1 MNRIA
6 PIQTR
11 ASHLAWRLGCAWL
24 LLGVI
29 ASGLFGQETTPKSMP
44 PDRVPDTLRPGIRPD
59 VFYLKNEKGEEVLI
73 PRTSY
78 EAFER
83 GLIDASR
90 ASTENPAGIGLS
102 SLDLLVEPD
111 REYAKVKVNGRL
123 NLSTETKTWF
133 PLPIALGQLQ
143 WIPSP
148 DRPIENVTVSTQSN
162 GYFWRIQPGPAQER
176 SLQLDALC
184 KLASSS
190 GGYSIRLDLPPTST
204 VIRLKLPKGD
214 WELSATGG
222 GNEVV
227 EPFQNAGDFSLA
239 TVRTTANTVTL
250 SWNRKTEQDSLAAI
264 EATSQTKFAPT
275 ADASLFRAVTSL
287 SIRAPQ
293 KLGGKRFVIALPNGS
308 QVRETTNTP
317 IGFSGYRLVR
327 TISEP
332 DEGSATNQQATNQRA
347 TDQQAT
353 DNRPGEKQPVE
364 LSLEIEEGMVRSE
377 IDIPIEWQ
385 IANNSG
391 ADSIL
396 FSAPDITGV
405 QRHTGT
411 IECLVPRNVLFDW
424 KPLDETQLLRQSQ
437 ANDGSDSM
445 VYTFQF
451 ERQPAGIQ
459 SQWTSLASRPRLA
472 SKYSVDIQEDQ
483 IQLTGTIDFLS
494 DPIQLPLLQLEI
506 VGWKVERIVM
516 RPTDYEIDPG
526 QPLSTDRIPRYSIP
540 INSSLWLGSAVEN
553 RGNIKNE
560 SARSESMPS
569 DGSLSTASKT
579 TDGEIAKRTGAEEAP
594 RFRLEYIL
602 SQPIASSAKEL
613 SWELPQLSWLT
624 QDTQQRSAK
633 TVYGSLLVTSWPFR
647 LLANPEQTV
656 GMLHAATTVAARGS
670 EVPSDRLATGSA
682 APFVLSY
689 QISDAAT
696 AARWAGSRERRA
708 SSTSSTYLGSAWV
721 SRNQI
726 ELQHRWNCRSF
737 GNRPASLRIGVPI
750 SNYPTGTPSDSS
762 ASKTPDAPNVPPPA
776 TAPQSLAP
784 RTILVDGIETKLD
797 LLPADPQAISDG
809 MIWYR
814 WNVPIAPSD
823 SSHTSDFLVRW
834 NTILPILWD
843 DSQQYPLDLPF
854 PIIAPDHAEDSLVI
868 ESSELKVSH
877 SNEIQIRS
885 TAGVIG
891 TSTTASGD
899 LRERELGYHVF
910 PLLPSAPRWTGL
922 MVLRGESVGD
932 SIRID
937 SEWVQ
942 TILNAIDQR
951 DRYVVRFA
959 SNDESIEIEI
969 PSNVRKDAKI
979 LLDGRL
985 ANVTESVDKPDSLQ
999 IELNRSPLSERDSSE
1014 EALHV
1019 LEVFTTKPSKAGWW
1033 RKIQMSAPR
1042 LRPDENTSPFVWQ
1055 IIVPRSEHLLFTSQ
1069 QLAPLYQWR
1078 WQDLF
1083 LTRTSEYSQEAMER
1097 TLGASRQSIISQQTN
1112 QYDLISMTGAASLE
1126 SWFVPSSMIWLPVA
1140 FLVLV
1145 FSVLMNERRWLRWP
1159 WVWIVT
1165 LLGGFLFSQWAW
1177 DISIIVAQSAVAAI
1191 SIAITYWL
1199 TRWLLDRRA
1208 RRRSIFVSRS
1218 PSVVTATMPRTNP
1231 SGSNLSLGDSP
1242 KSILS
1247 NNSPTV
1253 SLGDGS

>member
-6 PIQTR
+6 QIQTP
-11 ASHLAWRLGCAWL
+11 ASYWAWRLGCAWL
-24 LLGVI
+24 LLGVM

-44 PDRVPDTLRPGIRPD
+44 PDRVPDLLKPGIRPD
-59 VFYLKNEKGEEVLI
+59 VFYMKNEKGEEVLI
-73 PRTSY
+73 PRASY

-83 GLIDASR
+83 SLIDASR
-90 ASTENPAGIGLS
+90 STTENLAGIGLTA
-102 SLDLLVEPD
+102 LDLLVEPD

-123 NLSTETKTWF
+123 SLPAEMKSWF
-133 PLPIALGQLQ
+133 SLPIALGQLQ

-148 DRPIENVTVSTQSN
+148 DRPIENLSVSTQSN
-162 GYFWRIQPGPAQER
+162 GYFWRIPPGPAPER

-227 EPFQNAGDFSLA
+227 EPFQISGDYSVA

-293 KLGGKRFVIALPNGS
+293 KLGGKRFVIALPHGS

-327 TISEP
+327 TVAEP
-332 DEGSATNQQATNQRA
+332 ANDPV
-347 TDQQAT
+347 TDK
-353 DNRPGEKQPVE
+353 RPVE
-364 LSLEIEEGMVRSE
+364 LSLEIEEAMVRSE

-391 ADSIL
+391 AESIL
-396 FSAPDITGV
+396 FSAPDVTGV

-494 DPIQLPLLQLEI
+494 DPFQLPLLQLEI
-506 VGWKVERIVM
+506 VGWKVERLVM

-540 INSSLWLGSAVEN
+540 INSSLWLGPAIDN
-553 RGNIKNE
+553 RGNIKTD
-560 SARSESMPS
+560 SARSESMPT
-569 DGSLSTASKT
+569 DGSLSTTSKP
-579 TDGEIAKRTGAEEAP
+579 TDGDNTKRAASDDAP

-602 SQPIASSAKEL
+602 SQPIAPSAKGV

-647 LLANPEQTV
+647 LLSNSEQTV
-656 GMLHAATTVAARGS
+656 GMLHAPTTVPARGS
-670 EVPSDRLATGSA
+670 ELPSERLATGSA

-696 AARWAGSRERRA
+696 AARWTGSRERRA
-708 SSTSSTYLGSAWV
+708 SSTSATYLGSAWV

-737 GNRPASLRIGVPI
+737 GNRPASLRLGIPNTI
-750 SNYPTGTPSDSS
+750 HLNGTSSDGSTSKSPDGAPS
-762 ASKTPDAPNVPPPA
+762 ASVSAAN
-776 TAPQSLAP
+776 PQSLVP
-784 RTILVDGIETKLD
+784 RTIVVDGMESKLE
-797 LLPADPQAISDG
+797 LIPGDPQAISDG
-809 MIWYR
+809 MVWYR
-814 WNVPIAPSD
+814 WNVPIAPTD

-834 NTILPILWD
+834 NTTLPILLY
-843 DSQQYPLDLPF
+843 DSQQYPVDLPL
-854 PIIAPDHAEDSLVI
+854 PVIASDHAEDSLVI
-868 ESSELKVSH
+868 ESAELKVSH
-877 SNEIQIRS
+877 SNEVRIS
-885 TAGVIG
+885 P
-891 TSTTASGD
+891 ASALTPTPTPTPGE
-899 LRERELGYHVF
+899 LRERELGHHVF

-922 MVLRGESVGD
+922 LVLKGESVGD

-937 SEWVQ
+937 AEWVQ

-969 PSNVRKDAKI
+969 PSNVRKDSKI

-985 ANVTESVDKPDSLQ
+985 ANVTESIDKPDSLQ
-999 IELNRSPLSERDSSE
+999 IELPRTLLSERDPSE
-1014 EALHV
+1014 ESLHV
-1019 LEVFTTKPSKAGWW
+1019 LEVFTTKPSKVGWW
-1033 RKIQMSAPR
+1033 RKIQMSASR
-1042 LRPDENTSPFVWQ
+1042 LRPNENTSPFVWQ

-1083 LTRTSEYSQEAMER
+1083 WTRTSEYSQEAMER
-1097 TLGASRQSIISQQTN
+1097 TLGASRQAIISQQTN
-1112 QYDLISMTGAASLE
+1112 QYDLVSMTGAASLE
-1126 SWFVPSSMIWLPVA
+1126 SWFIPSSMIWLPVA
-1140 FLVLV
+1140 FLVLI

-1159 WVWIVT
+1159 WVWIAT

-1218 PSVVTATMPRTNP
+1218 PSVVTATMPRTTA
-1231 SGSNLSLGDSP
+1231 SGSNFSLGESP
-1242 KSILS
+1242 KNILS
-1247 NNSPTV
+1247 NNSPTA
-1253 SLGDGS
+1253 SLGDGA

>member
-1 MNRIA
+1 MIRTA
-6 PIQTR
+6 PNQTR
-11 ASHLAWRLGCAWL
+11 ASHWAWRMGCAWL
-24 LLGVI
+24 LLGVM
-29 ASGLFGQETTPKSMP
+29 ASGSSGQETTPKSMP
-44 PDRVPDTLRPGIRPD
+44 PDRVPDLLKPGIRPD
-59 VFYLKNEKGEEVLI
+59 VFYMKNAKGEEVLI
-73 PRTSY
+73 PRASY

-83 GLIDASR
+83 SLIDTSR
-90 ASTENPAGIGLS
+90 STTENPAGIGLTA
-102 SLDLLVEPD
+102 LDLLVEPD
-111 REYAKVKVNGRL
+111 REYAKIKVNGRL
-123 NLSTETKTWF
+123 SLPTEMKSWF
-133 PLPIALGQLQ
+133 SLPIALGQLQ
-143 WIPSP
+143 WVPSP
-148 DRPIENVTVSTQSN
+148 DRPIDNLSVSTQSN
-162 GYFWRIQPGPAQER
+162 GYFWRIQPGPAPER

-184 KLASSS
+184 KLASLS

-227 EPFQNAGDFSLA
+227 EPFQISGDYSVA
-239 TVRTTANTVTL
+239 TVRTTGNTVTL
-250 SWNRKTEQDSLAAI
+250 SWNRKTEQDSIAAI

-275 ADASLFRAVTSL
+275 ADASLFRAVTNL

-293 KLGGKRFVIALPNGS
+293 KLGGKRFVIALPHGS

-327 TISEP
+327 TITEP
-332 DEGSATNQQATNQRA
+332 DEDPVT
-347 TDQQAT
+347 
-353 DNRPGEKQPVE
+353 EKRPVE
-364 LSLEIEEGMVRSE
+364 LSLEIEEGMVRPE

-391 ADSIL
+391 AESIL
-396 FSAPDITGV
+396 FSAPDIIGV

-424 KPLDETQLLRQSQ
+424 KPLDATQLLRQSQ

-494 DPIQLPLLQLEI
+494 DPFQLPLLQLEI
-506 VGWKVERIVM
+506 VGWKVERLVM

-540 INSSLWLGSAVEN
+540 INSSLWLGPAIDN
-553 RGNIKNE
+553 RGSIKTD
-560 SARSESMPS
+560 SARSESTPT
-569 DGSLSTASKT
+569 DGSLSTTAKP
-579 TDGEIAKRTGAEEAP
+579 TDGDNSKRAGSDESP

-602 SQPIASSAKEL
+602 SQPIASTAKEL

-633 TVYGSLLVTSWPFR
+633 TVYGSLLVISWPFR
-647 LLANPEQTV
+647 LLSNPEQSV
-656 GMLHAATTVAARGS
+656 GMLHAPTTVPTRGS
-670 EVPSDRLATGSA
+670 ELPSERLANGTA

-689 QISDAAT
+689 QISDAAA
-696 AARWAGSRERRA
+696 AARWVGSRERRA
-708 SSTSSTYLGSAWV
+708 SSTSATYLGSAWV

-737 GNRPASLRIGVPI
+737 GNRPASLRIGIPNTI
-750 SNYPTGTPSDSS
+750 YLIGASSDSS
-762 ASKTPDAPNVPPPA
+762 TSKSTDGESNASVPGNI
-776 TAPQSLAP
+776 PQNPSQ
-784 RTILVDGIETKLD
+784 RTIVVDGVETKLE
-797 LLPADPQAISDG
+797 LIPVDPQAISDG
-809 MIWYR
+809 MVWYR

-834 NTILPILWD
+834 NTSLPILWD
-843 DSQQYPLDLPF
+843 SSQQYPVDLPL
-854 PIIAPDHAEDSLVI
+854 PIIASDHAEDSLVI

-877 SNEIQIRS
+877 SNELQLRS
-885 TAGVIG
+885 I
-891 TSTTASGD
+891 SASSVASNGLTD
-899 LRERELGYHVF
+899 EPREREPGYYIV

-922 MVLRGESVGD
+922 LVLRGESVGE

-959 SNDESIEIEI
+959 SSDESIEIEI

-985 ANVTESVDKPDSLQ
+985 ANVTESVENPDSLQ
-999 IELNRSPLSERDSSE
+999 IELLRLPRSERDPSE
-1014 EALHV
+1014 EPLYV

-1033 RKIQMSAPR
+1033 RTIQMSAPR
-1042 LRPDENTSPFVWQ
+1042 LRPNENTSPFVWQ

-1083 LTRTSEYSQEAMER
+1083 LTRKSEYSQEAMER

-1126 SWFVPSSMIWLPVA
+1126 SWFIPSSMIWLPVA

-1159 WVWIVT
+1159 WIWIVT

-1191 SIAITYWL
+1191 SISITYWL

-1218 PSVVTATMPRTNP
+1218 PSVVTATMPRTVA

-1247 NNSPTV
+1247 NNSPTA
-1253 SLGDGS
+1253 SLGDGA

>member
-11 ASHLAWRLGCAWL
+11 ASYWAWRLGCAWL
-24 LLGVI
+24 LLGVV
-29 ASGLFGQETTPKSMP
+29 ASGLLGQETTTKSMP
-44 PDRVPDTLRPGIRPD
+44 PDRVPDLLRSGIRPD
-59 VFYLKNEKGEEVLI
+59 VFYLKNERGEEVLI
-73 PRTSY
+73 PRASY

-83 GLIDASR
+83 SLIDASR
-90 ASTENPAGIGLS
+90 AASENPAGIGLS

-111 REYAKVKVNGRL
+111 REYARVKVNGRL
-123 NLSTETKTWF
+123 NLPTETKSWF

-143 WIPSP
+143 WIPSTG
-148 DRPIENVTVSTQSN
+148 RPIENISVSTQSN

-227 EPFQNAGDFSLA
+227 EPFQTSGDISLA

-250 SWNRKTEQDSLAAI
+250 SWNRKTEQDSLAAL

-293 KLGGKRFVIALPNGS
+293 KLGGKRFVIELPYGS

-327 TISEP
+327 TIAEP
-332 DEGSATNQQATNQRA
+332 D
-347 TDQQAT
+347 TDPVA
-353 DNRPGEKQPVE
+353 DKRPVE
-364 LSLEIEEGMVRSE
+364 LSLEIEEGMARSE
-377 IDIPIEWQ
+377 IEIPIEWQ

-391 ADSIL
+391 AESIL
-396 FSAPDITGV
+396 FSAPNISGV

-424 KPLDETQLLRQSQ
+424 KSLDETQLLRQSQ

-451 ERQPAGIQ
+451 EHQPAGIQ

-472 SKYSVDIQEDQ
+472 SKHSVDIQEDQ
-483 IQLTGTIDFLS
+483 IQLTGTIEFLS
-494 DPIQLPLLQLEI
+494 DPLQLPLLQLEI
-506 VGWKVERIVM
+506 SGWKVERLVM

-526 QPLSTDRIPRYSIP
+526 QPLSTDRTRRYSIP
-540 INSSLWLGSAVEN
+540 INSSLWLGPAGDN
-553 RGNIKNE
+553 RGNVKID

-569 DGSLSTASKT
+569 DGSLGTASKT
-579 TDGEIAKRTGAEEAP
+579 NDGDNSKRTGADDLP

-602 SQPIASSAKEL
+602 SQPIASNAKEL

-633 TVYGSLLVTSWPFR
+633 TVYGTLLVTSWPFR
-647 LLANPEQTV
+647 LLSNPEQTV
-656 GMLHAATTVAARGS
+656 GMLHTPTTIPTRGS
-670 EVPSDRLATGSA
+670 EVPSDRLAIGSA

-737 GNRPASLRIGVPI
+737 GNRPASMRIGIPNASYLTSTTSDI
-750 SNYPTGTPSDSS
+750 SVSKSSDG
-762 ASKTPDAPNVPPPA
+762 ASNASGPA
-776 TAPQSLAP
+776 SIPQNLAL
-784 RTILVDGIETKLD
+784 RTLIVDGIETKLE
-797 LLPADPQAISDG
+797 LLPVDPQAISDG
-809 MIWYR
+809 MVWYR

-823 SSHTSDFLVRW
+823 SSHNSDFLVRW
-834 NTILPILWD
+834 NTTLPIHWD
-843 DSQQYPLDLPF
+843 DSQQSPLDLPL
-854 PIIAPDHAEDSLVI
+854 PIIASDHPEDSLVI
-868 ESSELKVSH
+868 ETSELKVSH
-877 SNEIQIRS
+877 SNEIQLRS
-885 TAGVIG
+885 TSGLIG
-891 TSTTASGD
+891 TSTKDSAD
-899 LRERELGYHVF
+899 LRERETGHHVF
-910 PLLPSAPRWTGL
+910 LLLPSAPRWTGL
-922 MVLRGESVGD
+922 LILRGESILD

-959 SNDESIEIEI
+959 SNDESIEIGI

-985 ANVTESVDKPDSLQ
+985 ANVTENLDHPDSLQ
-999 IELNRSPLSERDSSE
+999 IELPRPPLSERDTAGES
-1014 EALHV
+1014 LYV
-1019 LEVFTTKPSKAGWW
+1019 LEVFTTKPSRVGWW

-1083 LTRTSEYSQEAMER
+1083 LTRTSEYTQEAMER
-1097 TLGASRQSIISQQTN
+1097 TLGASRQAIISQQTN

-1126 SWFVPSSMIWLPVA
+1126 SWFIPSSMIWLPVA
-1140 FLVLV
+1140 FLVFV
-1145 FSVLMNERRWLRWP
+1145 FSALMNERRWLRWP
-1159 WVWIVT
+1159 WVWIVS

-1218 PSVVTATMPRTNP
+1218 PSVVTATMPRATA

-1247 NNSPTV
+1247 NNSPTA
-1253 SLGDGS
+1253 SLGDGA

>member
-6 PIQTR
+6 PIQIR
-11 ASHLAWRLGCAWL
+11 ASLWAWRMGCAWM

-29 ASGLFGQETTPKSMP
+29 TSGLSGQETTPKSMP
-44 PDRVPDTLRPGIRPD
+44 PDRIPDLLRPGIRPD

-73 PRTSY
+73 PRATY

-83 GLIDASR
+83 SLIDASR
-90 ASTENPAGIGLS
+90 SAVENPAGIGLS

-111 REYAKVKVNGRL
+111 RDYAKVKVNGRISL
-123 NLSTETKTWF
+123 PTETKSWF
-133 PLPIALGQLQ
+133 PVPIALGQLQ
-143 WIPSP
+143 WIPNP
-148 DRPIENVTVSTQSN
+148 DRPINNLSVSTQSN
-162 GYFWRIQPGPAQER
+162 GYFWRIQPGLAQER
-176 SLQLDALC
+176 ALQLDAVC

-190 GGYSIRLDLPPTST
+190 GGFSIRLDLPPTST

-227 EPFQNAGDFSLA
+227 EPFRTTGDFSVA

-250 SWNRKTEQDSLAAI
+250 SWNRKTEQDTLAAI

-293 KLGGKRFVIALPNGS
+293 KLGGKRFIIALPHGS
-308 QVRETTNTP
+308 QVRETTSNP

-327 TISEP
+327 NIAELES
-332 DEGSATNQQATNQRA
+332 DQAA
-347 TDQQAT
+347 
-353 DNRPGEKQPVE
+353 EKRPVE

-391 ADSIL
+391 TESIL
-396 FSAPDITGV
+396 FSSPEITGV

-424 KPLDETQLLRQSQ
+424 KPLDDTQLLRQSQ
-437 ANDGSDSM
+437 ANDGSDSL
-445 VYTFQF
+445 VYSYQF

-459 SQWTSLASRPRLA
+459 SQWTSLTSRPRLT
-472 SKYSVDIQEDQ
+472 SKTSVDIQEDQ
-483 IQLTGTIDFLS
+483 VQLTGIIDFLS

-506 VGWKVERIVM
+506 VGWKVERLVM

-526 QPLSTDRIPRYSIP
+526 QPLSTDRIPRYSVP
-540 INSSLWLGSAVEN
+540 INSSLWLGPTIDGRTTTQTDSV
-553 RGNIKNE
+553 
-560 SARSESMPS
+560 RSESMPS
-569 DGSLSTASKT
+569 GGTSGAASKPT
-579 TDGEIAKRTGAEEAP
+579 EGENANRSGTDDTP
-594 RFRLEYIL
+594 RFRLEYTL
-602 SQPIASSAKEL
+602 SQPIAPNAEDIT
-613 SWELPQLSWLT
+613 WELPQLSWLT
-624 QDTQQRSAK
+624 QETQQRAAK

-647 LLANPEQTV
+647 LLANPEQTT
-656 GMLHAATTVAARGS
+656 GMLHAPNTVSLRGA
-670 EVPSDRLATGSA
+670 ELPNDRLATRSA
-682 APFVLSY
+682 KPFFLSY
-689 QISDAAT
+689 QISDTTT
-696 AARWAGSRERRA
+696 AARWSGSRKRRA
-708 SSTSSTYLGSAWV
+708 SSTSSTYSGSAWV

-726 ELQHRWNCRSF
+726 ELQHRWNCRSY
-737 GNRPASLRIGVPI
+737 GNRPASLRIGIPI
-750 SNYPTGTPSDSS
+750 ANYPTGTPGDNS
-762 ASKTPDAPNVPPPA
+762 ASKSSSETPDPTIAA
-776 TAPQSLAP
+776 TIAQSLAP
-784 RTILVDGIETKLD
+784 KTIFVDGIETKLES
-797 LLPADPQAISDG
+797 LPIDPQAISDG
-809 MIWYR
+809 MVWYR
-814 WNVPIAPSD
+814 WNVPLAPSD

-834 NTILPILWD
+834 NSNLSILWD
-843 DSQQYPLDLPF
+843 NTQQFPLDLPL
-854 PIIAPDHAEDSLVI
+854 PIIAPEHAEDSLVI
-868 ESSELKVSH
+868 ESSEFKVSH
-877 SNEIQIRS
+877 SNEVQLRATS
-885 TAGVIG
+885 GLVG
-891 TSTTASGD
+891 TSTSAAED
-899 LRERELGYHVF
+899 LGEQELGSHIF
-910 PLLPSAPRWTGL
+910 PLLPSAPRWTSL
-922 MVLRGESVGD
+922 LLLRGDTVSDSV
-932 SIRID
+932 RID

-959 SNDESIEIEI
+959 SNQESIEIKI

-999 IELNRSPLSERDSSE
+999 IELLRPPLSDRGPSQEN
-1014 EALHV
+1014 LYV
-1019 LEVFTTKPSKAGWW
+1019 LEVFTTKPSNVGWW
-1033 RKIQMSAPR
+1033 RRIQMSAPR
-1042 LRPDENTSPFVWQ
+1042 LRPNDNTAPFVWQ
-1055 IIVPRSEHLLFTSQ
+1055 IIVPRSEHLLMTSQ
-1069 QLAPLYQWR
+1069 QLTPLYQWG

-1083 LTRTSEYSQEAMER
+1083 LTRTSDFSQEVMER
-1097 TLGASRQSIISQQTN
+1097 MLGASRQAIISQQTN
-1112 QYDLISMTGAASLE
+1112 QYDLVSMTGAASLD

-1140 FLVLV
+1140 FIVLV

-1159 WVWIVT
+1159 WVWMLT

-1177 DISIIVAQSAVAAI
+1177 DISIIVAQSAMAAI

-1218 PSVVTATMPRTNP
+1218 PSVVTATMPRTTA
-1231 SGSNLSLGDSP
+1231 SGSHLSLGDGLKGVDGLKGGDGP
-1242 KSILS
+1242 KGILS
-1247 NNSPTV
+1247 NNSPTA
-1253 SLGDGS
+1253 SLGDGA

>member
-6 PIQTR
+6 PYQTR
-11 ASHLAWRLGCAWL
+11 ASYWAWRLGCAWL
-24 LLGVI
+24 LLGVM
-29 ASGLFGQETTPKSMP
+29 ATGLFGQETTPKSMP
-44 PDRVPDTLRPGIRPD
+44 PDRVPDLLRPGIRPD

-73 PRTSY
+73 PRASY

-83 GLIDASR
+83 GLLDASR
-90 ASTENPAGIGLS
+90 SAGENPAGMGLS

-111 REYAKVKVNGRL
+111 REFAKVKVNGRL
-123 NLSTETKTWF
+123 NLPTETKSWF
-133 PLPIALGQLQ
+133 ALPIALGQLQ

-148 DRPIENVTVSTQSN
+148 DRPIDNLSVSTQSN
-162 GYFWRIQPGPAQER
+162 GYFWRIPPGQAQER

-184 KLASSS
+184 KLSSSS

-204 VIRLKLPKGD
+204 VIRLKLPNGD

-222 GNEVV
+222 GNEVI
-227 EPFQNAGDFSLA
+227 EPFQTAGEYSVA

-250 SWNRKTEQDSLAAI
+250 SWNRKTEQDSLAVI

-293 KLGGKRFVIALPNGS
+293 KLGGKRFSIALPHGS
-308 QVRETTNTP
+308 QVREITSTP

-327 TISEP
+327 TIAEP
-332 DEGSATNQQATNQRA
+332 TEDPV
-347 TDQQAT
+347 TDK
-353 DNRPGEKQPVE
+353 RPVE
-364 LSLEIEEGMVRSE
+364 LSLEIEEAMVRSE

-385 IANNSG
+385 IANKSG
-391 ADSIL
+391 PESIL
-396 FSAPDITGV
+396 FSAPNITGV

-424 KPLDETQLLRQSQ
+424 RPLDETQLLRQSQ
-437 ANDGSDSM
+437 ANDGSDSL

-451 ERQPAGIQ
+451 ERQPAGIL
-459 SQWTSLASRPRLA
+459 SQWTSLASRPRLT
-472 SKYSVDIQEDQ
+472 SKCSVDVQEDQ
-483 IQLTGTIDFLS
+483 IQLTGSIDFLS
-494 DPIQLPLLQLEI
+494 DPFQLPLLQLEI
-506 VGWKVERIVM
+506 VGWKVERLVM

-526 QPLSTDRIPRYSIP
+526 QPLSTDRVPRYSIP
-540 INSSLWLGSAVEN
+540 INSSLWLGPAVDN
-553 RGNIKNE
+553 RGNVKTDSTRN
-560 SARSESMPS
+560 ESMPS
-569 DGSLSTASKT
+569 DGSLSPASKT
-579 TDGEIAKRTGAEEAP
+579 SDGESSKRTGGDDAT

-602 SQPIASSAKEL
+602 SQPISPNTKEL

-656 GMLHAATTVAARGS
+656 GMLHAPTIVPTRGS
-670 EVPSDRLATGSA
+670 EFPNDRMATGST

-689 QISDAAT
+689 QISDVAT
-696 AARWAGSRERRA
+696 AARWVGSRDRRA
-708 SSTSSTYLGSAWV
+708 SSTSAAYVGAAWV

-737 GNRPASLRIGVPI
+737 GNRPASLRIGIPI
-750 SNYPTGTPSDSS
+750 VSYPVGPPTDSS
-762 ASKTPDAPNVPPPA
+762 TSHLPDAASNASTP
-776 TAPQSLAP
+776 TAIPQNLTP
-784 RTILVDGIETKLD
+784 KTMIVDGVETKLE
-797 LLPADPQAISDG
+797 LVSVDPQAISDG
-809 MIWYR
+809 MVWYR
-814 WNVPIAPSD
+814 WNVAIAPPD

-834 NTILPILWD
+834 NTTLPIIWD
-843 DSQQYPLDLPF
+843 DSQQYPVDLPL
-854 PIIAPDHAEDSLVI
+854 PVIAPDHAEDAFVI
-868 ESSELKVSH
+868 DSSELKVSN

-885 TAGVIG
+885 TSSSMA
-891 TSTTASGD
+891 TSTNAKGGP
-899 LRERELGYHVF
+899 REQELGHHIL

-922 MVLRGESVGD
+922 LVLRGESVGD
-932 SIRID
+932 SLRID
-937 SEWVQ
+937 TEWVQ

-959 SNDESIEIEI
+959 SDAESIEIEI
-969 PSNVRKDAKI
+969 PSSVRKDAKI

-985 ANVTESVDKPDSLQ
+985 ANVTESVDKPDNLQ
-999 IELNRSPLSERDSSE
+999 IELPRPPTFERDSYKES
-1014 EALHV
+1014 LYV
-1019 LEVFTTKPSKAGWW
+1019 LEVFTTKPSKVGWW

-1042 LRPDENTSPFVWQ
+1042 LRPNENTSPFVWQ

-1078 WQDLF
+1078 WQDMF

-1097 TLGASRQSIISQQTN
+1097 TLGASRQAIISQQTN
-1112 QYDLISMTGAASLE
+1112 QYDLVSMTGAASLE
-1126 SWFVPSSMIWLPVA
+1126 SWFIPSSMIWLPVA
-1140 FLVLV
+1140 ILVFV
-1145 FSVLMNERRWLRWP
+1145 FSVLMNEQRWLRWP

-1191 SIAITYWL
+1191 SIAITYWM

-1218 PSVVTATMPRTNP
+1218 PSVVTATMPRNTA

-1247 NNSPTV
+1247 HNSPTA
-1253 SLGDGS
+1253 SLGDGA